1 MEHLGEGDFEGF
13 WDDRL
18 DSAGMQRI
26 LRHLVSGCSSCR
38 SRLLAAQPPEMPF
51 WKLERPPDDVY
62 DIPIERAWQT
72 VRKLLPRI
80 QEDKERRD
88 LGLALFRER
97 GDWSNITESEQRS
110 FKGAWPHIEILL
122 QRGFDAR
129 YRNPQE
135 MLDLLQAAARAV
147 DGIPG
152 WRYGKSLLF
161 DLQARVWGEL
171 GNGYRVNERYQEAEV
186 AFQTANSLLNQGTG
200 DLVIQAHLCDLESSL
215 RRAQRHIDKALKLLD
230 QACRTYRRLGDQY
243 LAGRMLMQKGTC
255 LLYTQRPQ
263 EAVRWLRQAIKQL
276 DSARDPQLAATASH
290 NLLDAL
296 IESGNFREAGRELF
310 KSGLRLRFA
319 EDPLNLNRVRWVEA
333 KILAGR
339 GRLADAEQVFCDVR
353 EGFRKH
359 GLTYVAALVGMDL
372 ALVRVKQGKD
382 VHDLAAEL
390 HAECQAHGVNPE
402 AVQALKIFELLGRHK
417 AVTVPRVERLRGF
430 LVQLQQSPRLRLDL
444 EQAVSG

>member
-18 DSAGMQRI
+18 EPAGMQRI

-38 SRLLAAQPPEMPF
+38 TRLLTGAPMSF
-51 WKLERPPDDVY
+51 WKLERLPDDAY
-62 DIPIERAWQT
+62 DAPIERAWQAA
-72 VRKLLPRI
+72 RKLLPRI
-80 QEDKERRD
+80 QEDKKRRD
-88 LGLALFRER
+88 LGIALFRER
-97 GDWSNITESEQRS
+97 GDWPDITEPEQRS

-129 YRNPQE
+129 YRNPRE
-135 MLDLLQAAARAV
+135 MLELLQAAARAV

-152 WRYGKSLLF
+152 WRYGERLLL

-171 GNGYRVNERYQEAEV
+171 GNGYRVNERYQEAEA
-186 AFQTANSLLNQGTG
+186 AFQTAQSLLARGTG

-215 RRAQRHIDKALKLLD
+215 RRAQRQIDKALKLLD
-230 QACRTYRRLGDQY
+230 QACRIYRRLGDRH
-243 LAGRMLMQKGTC
+243 LAGRMLMQKGSC
-255 LLYTQRPQ
+255 LLYARRLE
-263 EAVRWLRQAIKQL
+263 EAVRSLRRAITQI
-276 DSARDPQLAATASH
+276 DGARDPQLSATASH
-290 NLLDAL
+290 NLFDAL
-296 IESGNFREAGRELF
+296 IESGKFSEAGQELL
-310 KSGLRLRFA
+310 KSGLRLKFA
-319 EDPLNLNRVRWVEA
+319 DDPLNLDRIRWVEA

-339 GRLADAEQVFCDVR
+339 GRLSAAEQAFCTVR

-359 GLTYVAALVGMDL
+359 GLTYVAALAGMDL

-382 VHDLAAEL
+382 VHDLATEL

-417 AVTVPRVERLRGF
+417 AVTVPRVERLRDF
-430 LVQLQQSPRLRLDL
+430 LVQLQHSPRLRLDL